1 MRRWRAAV
9 AVVLAVTGFGVSAVR
24 AQDLK
29 VPYVAPRPANT
40 LVMLPDGS
48 TVHVELAVTE
58 AEKAYGLMGR
68 TKLPEGRGMLFIN
81 REDAQQAYWMYHCK
95 IALDIVWIAADHRIV
110 EMSPNTPPCLGKSN
124 TCPSYG
130 GHEPYRYALE
140 LPAGDIARHHLKV
153 GETIQF
159 RVDAQEVDG
168 GQ

>member
-1 MRRWRAAV
+1 MFRSIAA
-9 AVVLAVTGFGVSAVR
+9 ALMLAAILPAAR
-24 AQDLK
+24 AQDTV

-58 AEKAYGLMGR
+58 AEKSYGLMGG

-81 REDAQQAYWMYHCK
+81 QEDAQQPYWMYHCK
-95 IALDIVWIAADHRIV
+95 IALDILWIGDDHRIV

-124 TCPSYG
+124 TCSSYG

-140 LPAGDIARHHLKV
+140 LPAGDVARHHLKV
-153 GETIQF
+153 GETVEF
-159 RVDAQEVDG
+159 RVDTQG
-168 GQ
+168 SGSGQ